1 MRFLQTPEDKTVS
14 MSPRIAAHLNKIG
27 VNFDLVSHAHSR
39 NSMQSARMAKLPPSQ
54 IAKAVILHDGDRYR
68 MCVIPANHRLILE
81 RVNAHMHGNYRLAT
95 EREVA
100 MLFDDC
106 EIGAVP
112 ALGQVYGMPV
122 SSARGIYG
130 TDEWAGSFAYELPT
144 RRSLRIYSS
153 LTHIDAL
160 ATAIP
165 SGAVLWSR
173 TVAMPP
179 TKTAFIKPF
188 ENNYT
193 MV

>member
-39 NSMQSARMAKLPPSQ
+39 NSMQSARMSKLPPSQ

-122 SSARGIYG
+122 SWEVEFNHAKDVYLESGDHEHLIHLQHGAFMELMNGQDHLHMSCPQDDRF
-130 TDEWAGSFAYELPT
+130 GS
-144 RRSLRIYSS
+144 IV
-153 LTHIDAL
+153 H
-160 ATAIP
+160 
-165 SGAVLWSR
+165 
-173 TVAMPP
+173 
-179 TKTAFIKPF
+179 
-188 ENNYT
+188 
-193 MV
+193 